1 MFELRKYPQHLVN
14 KSMELQEYDLM
25 YRLENTHW
33 WFLAKRKFIAT
44 VFPKINKAKI
54 LDIGAGTG
62 GTTKF
67 LKTYGE
73 VVGLEANP
81 LARSL
86 AQKRGL
92 KIVSG
97 TAEKLPFI
105 KETFDVVT
113 IFDVLYHQH
122 IESDIRVLKE
132 ASRVL
137 KPQGYLVVTD
147 CALPFLKSPHD
158 EVMQARERYTKKE
171 LMGKIEK
178 AGFRVEKASYVFFL
192 VFPLTLFKRLLDRL
206 TKSHGSNVSP
216 VPKIL
221 NHLLLTICHLEAC
234 FLRIGTFPWGSSV
247 ILRARKQ

>member
-1 MFELRKYPQHLVN
+1 MEQH
-14 KSMELQEYDLM
+14 EYDLM
-25 YRLENTHW
+25 YELENKLW
-33 WFLAKRKFIAT
+33 WFLGKRKFIAT
-44 VFPKINKAKI
+44 VFPKVKKGKI

-81 LARSL
+81 LAQSL
-86 AQKRGL
+86 ARKRGL

-97 TAEKLPFI
+97 SAEKLPFP

-113 IFDVLYHQH
+113 IFDVLYHQN
-122 IESDIRVLKE
+122 IGSDIKVLQE

-137 KPQGYLVVTD
+137 KPHGYLVVTD

-171 LMGKIEK
+171 LKQKIEK
-178 AGFRVEKASYVFFL
+178 AGFKVEKASYVFFL
-192 VFPLTLFKRLLDRL
+192 VFPLTLFRRLFDRL
-206 TKSHGSNVSP
+206 TKSHSSNVTP
-216 VPKIL
+216 VPKLL
-221 NHLLLTICHLEAC
+221 NSFLLGLCLLESWY
-234 FLRIGTFPWGSSV
+234 LKIGTLPWGSSV
-247 ILRARKQ
+247 IVRAKKA

>member
-1 MFELRKYPQHLVN
+1 
-14 KSMELQEYDLM
+14 M
-25 YRLENTHW
+25 YQLENTHW

-44 VFPKINKAKI
+44 VFPKVKKVKI

-73 VVGLEANP
+73 VIGLEANP

-92 KIVSG
+92 KIIAG
-97 TAEKLPFI
+97 TAEKLPFE
-105 KETFDVVT
+105 KEVFDVVT

-122 IESDIRVLKE
+122 IESDIKVLKE

-137 KPQGYLVVTD
+137 KPSGFLVVTD

-158 EVMQARERYTKKE
+158 EIMQARERYTKKE
-171 LMGKIEK
+171 LTGKIEK
-178 AGFRVEKASYVFFL
+178 AGFKVEKASYVFFL
-192 VFPLTLFKRLLDRL
+192 VFPLTLLKRLLDRL
-206 TKSHGSNVSP
+206 TKSHSSNVSP
-216 VPKIL
+216 VLKPL
-221 NHLLLTICHLEAC
+221 NNLLLTICNWEAWLLK
-234 FLRIGTFPWGSSV
+234 FWTFPWGSSV
-247 ILRARKQ
+247 IIRARKIND

>member
-1 MFELRKYPQHLVN
+1 
-14 KSMELQEYDLM
+14 MELQEYDLM
-25 YRLENTHW
+25 YQLENTHW

-44 VFPKINKAKI
+44 VFPKVKKVKI
-54 LDIGAGTG
+54 LDIGCGTG

-92 KIVSG
+92 KIIAG
-97 TAEKLPFI
+97 TAEKLPFE

-122 IESDIRVLKE
+122 IESDIKVLKE
-132 ASRVL
+132 AYRVL

-158 EVMQARERYTKKE
+158 EIMQARERYTKKE
-171 LMGKIEK
+171 LTQKIEK
-178 AGFRVEKASYVFFL
+178 AGFKVEKASYVFFL
-192 VFPLTLFKRLLDRL
+192 VFPLTLLKRFLDRI
-206 TKSHGSNVSP
+206 TKSHSSNVSP

-221 NHLLLTICHLEAC
+221 NHLLLTICHLEAW
-234 FLRIGTFPWGSSV
+234 LLKIGTLPGGSSLIV
-247 ILRARKQ
+247 VAKK